1 MSRGAV
7 AGDALL
13 HPVALASLAL
23 LIFNDHVLKFRAPGL
38 LSGKLSDV
46 AILVVG
52 PLLLQGIVEVFLAR
66 SGRPWGPSGRAALV
80 ACAVTGIAFALE
92 KTLSPAT
99 ELYRVTWGAM
109 RWPLDALVAFARGL
123 HAPARVPVAA
133 VTELTPEL
141 VQEGMA
147 REFVRRVQ
155 DLRKS
160 ADLDVADRIDLFV
173 EASAGLRSALEAHRD
188 YITAETLT
196 SKLVFGNPPAEASVV
211 EDSFDGETVKAGL
224 VKK

>member
-133 VTELTPEL
+133 VTDPTDL
-141 VQEGMA
+141 VTLPALLAVWWVHRARVASRSPRRASRGVVFDAPDEPQEPVENG
-147 REFVRRVQ
+147 VRMR
-155 DLRKS
+155 RTTG
-160 ADLDVADRIDLFV
+160 DVEID
-173 EASAGLRSALEAHRD
+173 GQH
-188 YITAETLT
+188 
-196 SKLVFGNPPAEASVV
+196 
-211 EDSFDGETVKAGL
+211 
-224 VKK
+224 